1 MNDDISQYI
10 KTMNGD
16 LSRKQKENKIQL
28 PIIVTTAVGFIFMN
42 VNIMIYIHT
51 VNR

>member
-16 LSRKQKENKIQL
+16 LSRKQNYEWWSL
-28 PIIVTTAVGFIFMN
+28 S
-42 VNIMIYIHT
+42 
-51 VNR
+51 